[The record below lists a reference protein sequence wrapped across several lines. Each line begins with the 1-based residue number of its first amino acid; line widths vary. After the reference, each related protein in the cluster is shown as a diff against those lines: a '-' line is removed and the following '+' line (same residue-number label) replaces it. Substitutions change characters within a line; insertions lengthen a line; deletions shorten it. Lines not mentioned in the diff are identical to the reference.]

1 MNKRVEV
8 LNKAKEI
15 IIGNREQQHGSPE
28 DSFNLIAKFWSAYL
42 DKDISP
48 MNVGD
53 MMILLKIARCKTG
66 GHKEDN
72 YIDIA
77 GYAAC
82 TAEIFL
88 NIFKK
93 IKAFVKCEEIK

>member
-8 LNKAKEI
+8 LDKAKDI

-28 DSFNLIAKFWSAYL
+28 DSFCLISEFWTSYL
-42 DKDISP
+42 GHIVTPVD
-48 MNVGD
+48 VGN

-82 TAEIFL
+82 TAEVNDWLFG
-88 NIFKK
+88 NK
-93 IKAFVKCEEIK
+93 EDE